1 MKASI
6 VTFVS
11 AVVAASVGITH
22 GQQQQQRHLF
32 QQQDRLHSLVEQYH
46 HYKTMNMRMR
56 TRTLVEGVAV
66 DEGGSKIGNASKK
79 PDSKAN
85 KKEASDNMK
94 CDYLTQPYY
103 LYTFDDDQDFPLAL
117 QDMGVCASGC
127 DSPEMPLGEIASE
140 AFLTAKECCDEY
152 PEASVPGHCFHADQR
167 CLMDRLVC
175 EEEPFYYYEMDIMG
189 IKIRQC
195 QRMCSIV
202 AGMYYYDGSLPVGN
216 AYATGD
222 ECCADHGGC
231 GELDFFAIVQPVL
244 LTDFCKDIIIDE
256 QLQVHDMSMSF
267 PSSFSYDLEDEQLQ
281 VHDMSMS
288 FPSSFSYDL
297 DEQLMVHD
305 MSMSFPSSFSY
316 DLENTLMSMSF
327 SY

>member
-1 MKASI
+1 MKAI
-6 VTFVS
+6 VIVVS
-11 AVVAASVGITH
+11 AVVVAASVGITH

-56 TRTLVEGVAV
+56 TRTLVEGTGIIEAA
-66 DEGGSKIGNASKK
+66 DAGGSKIGNASKK

-85 KKEASDNMK
+85 KKETTSDNMK

-103 LYTFDDDQDFPLAL
+103 LYTFGDDRDFPLVL

-127 DSPEMPLGEIASE
+127 DTPEMPLGEIASE
-140 AFLTAKECCDEY
+140 AFSTAEECCTEY

-167 CLMDRLVC
+167 CLMNRLVC
-175 EEEPFYYYEMDIMG
+175 EEEPFYYFEMDIMG

-297 DEQLMVHD
+297 ED
-305 MSMSFPSSFSY
+305 
-316 DLENTLMSMSF
+316 TLMSMSF
-327 SY
+327 SLLI